1 MHVKQCWNIFLCFP
15 QSSTAM
21 FAEADTNISQHTEA
35 GTMMADVWHTFSI
48 HFLDMK
54 LTKICSFAELV
65 IKLFADWL
73 GYVTIIYY
81 HTNIT
86 VASHVHKITGNLTIC
101 SIVCSVKL
109 IKKKNYAVLVFF
121 FRQTHRLSPAALTK
135 GQQSGER
142 SMILQPARAFSTL
155 FSIFWLHLTISYNR
169 KQHDL
174 KVDTPQSF

>member
-1 MHVKQCWNIFLCFP
+1 
-15 QSSTAM
+15 
-21 FAEADTNISQHTEA
+21 
-35 GTMMADVWHTFSI
+35 MMADVWHTFSI

-54 LTKICSFAELV
+54 LTKICSFADLV

-101 SIVCSVKL
+101 SIVCSCKL
-109 IKKKNYAVLVFF
+109 KKKNELRNTVF
-121 FRQTHRLSPAALTK
+121 FRQIHRLSPAALTK
-135 GQQSGER
+135 GQQSGQR
-142 SMILQPARAFSTL
+142 SMILQPVRAFSTL

-174 KVDTPQSF
+174 KVDTSLSF